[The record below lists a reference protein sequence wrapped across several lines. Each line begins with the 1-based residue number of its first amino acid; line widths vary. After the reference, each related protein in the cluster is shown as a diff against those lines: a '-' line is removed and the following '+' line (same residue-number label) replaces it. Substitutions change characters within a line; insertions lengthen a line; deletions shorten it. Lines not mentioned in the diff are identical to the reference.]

1 MDGCRSGASGVD
13 PTSSHFSRP
22 TLLNT
27 NVGIAPCPRVP
38 KTKALSKEQERDV
51 VAVVVPVGTWN
62 GMGITIPGRICSM
75 DGAGWENCE
84 TKGKR
89 DLSVWDGRNVLK
101 DQKSK

>member
-1 MDGCRSGASGVD
+1 MVGCRSGASGVD
-13 PTSSHFSRP
+13 PTSSRFSRP

-38 KTKALSKEQERDV
+38 KTKALSKEQERV

-62 GMGITIPGRICSM
+62 GLGIAIPGGMCPM

-84 TKGKR
+84 TDKGKM
-89 DLSVWDGRNVLK
+89 GF
-101 DQKSK
+101 